1 MIWNMF
7 LRWASH
13 KNQEAKIQKLVADAS
28 KRRKTVADASERRN
42 CRPLGLRGI
51 QKTKRTPITTVCV
64 CSFILPNYYYH
75 PEIFIPTFIQA
86 RIIMKQT
93 TIGATHQYF
102 SINSDISFIFKCF
115 RTITSPTQNLL
126 LPYPHTIC
134 CDRNR
139 PFDTDLYPQ
148 TLPTSC
154 PYDRSVSHT
163 YDHTTNLLTA
173 PFLKNRICG
182 IAPPASGPWKS

>member
-115 RTITSPTQNLL
+115 QNHHFSNTKFTLALSTYHLL
-126 LPYPHTIC
+126 
-134 CDRNR
+134 R
-139 PFDTDLYPQ
+139 PESSFRHRFI
-148 TLPTSC
+148 S
-154 PYDRSVSHT
+154 SN
-163 YDHTTNLLTA
+163 TTNKLSV
-173 PFLKNRICG
+173 R
-182 IAPPASGPWKS
+182 